1 MTERSIL
8 SIGEKPAGCNSSAV
22 RKLYGTTPK
31 FDFAKSLLELN
42 LEPKQ
47 PILKFYY
54 YYISIRIIYKSLINY
69 Q

>member
-1 MTERSIL
+1 VTDKSIL
-8 SIGEKPAGCNSSAV
+8 SIGEKPAGCNASAV
-22 RKLYGTTPK
+22 MKLYGTTPK

-54 YYISIRIIYKSLINY
+54 YYIKQLIFISR
-69 Q
+69 